1 MVVLRKASASSGCF
15 WRIWTKMPGPGNIS
29 KSQIIRAKEKIIMYT
44 PSSKK
49 VLATAVLCS
58 LLAASPVWATQQAT
72 DTVTGETNV
81 STAADPYSK
90 IEVKT
95 TDREAIG
102 INANVRSDG
111 SSNM

>member
-1 MVVLRKASASSGCF
+1 MMKSTNH
-15 WRIWTKMPGPGNIS
+15 TK
-29 KSQIIRAKEKIIMYT
+29 KLLT
-44 PSSKK
+44 
-49 VLATAVLCS
+49 TAILCS
-58 LLAASPVWATQQAT
+58 LLSTGSVWAAQQAT
-72 DTVTGETNV
+72 DTVNYGTNV

>member
-1 MVVLRKASASSGCF
+1 
-15 WRIWTKMPGPGNIS
+15 
-29 KSQIIRAKEKIIMYT
+29 MYT
-44 PSSKK
+44 SNSNKI
-49 VLATAVLCS
+49 LATAILCS
-58 LLAASPVWATQQAT
+58 LLSTGSVWAAQQAT